1 MNLRLYSSLLLVLV
15 LGCNRVPISDTT
27 GFIIDGLEVVFKQT
41 PGRPLVAA
49 GFYLEGGVSYGN
61 PEQTGLEPLLLAAMI
76 EGTETLRRDEIHSRL
91 DALSATLEV
100 VAHYDYSGLT
110 TCFPRENWPS
120 GWELLSDIL
129 LHPRLDPVDLDR
141 VRDRIISSHITAPT
155 GPEQDAARNAN
166 NLYYTRHP
174 YGLYPWGS
182 LESLSLLKRRDL
194 VQYYR
199 GDVTKNR
206 ALLVVVG
213 DLDIDDLTNRIRRLA
228 KQLPLGPDM
237 LPPALTFDPGKSEVK
252 VSRRSLPREYIS
264 GLFGAPRPGH
274 PDFPAF
280 TVALILLEDLLY
292 EELHTSRQLADDP
305 IARAGDRFFN
315 YGLISLSTA
324 RPRQAMKVVFEVL
337 ERLTAS
343 PMPLT
348 MLQGRIAVA
357 LTRHYRRR
365 AAAASARDRLAH
377 WRIVGENWEQ
387 LDQFAPELQSV
398 RPEQVQFVMR
408 KYVRDIHFAVVGNPR
423 KIPRKLLISR

>member
-1 MNLRLYSSLLLVLV
+1 MNLRLYGSSLLVLV
-15 LGCNRVPISDTT
+15 LGCNPAPLSDTT
-27 GFIIDGLEVVFKQT
+27 GYIIDGLEVVFKQT
-41 PGRPLVAA
+41 PGQPLVAV
-49 GFYLEGGVSYGN
+49 GFYLKGGVSYGN

-76 EGTETLRRDEIHSRL
+76 EGTETLRRGEIHSRL

-100 VAHYDYSGLT
+100 VAEYDYSGLT
-110 TCFPRENWPS
+110 TCFPVENWPS

-129 LHPRLDPVDLDR
+129 LHPRLDPVDLER
-141 VRDRIISSHITAPT
+141 VRDRIISSSISAPT
-155 GPEQDAARNAN
+155 GPEQDAARDAN
-166 NLYYTRHP
+166 NLYYARHP
-174 YGLYPWGS
+174 YSRHPWGS
-182 LESLSLLKRRDL
+182 VESLSRLQRRDL

-213 DLDIDDLTNRIRRLA
+213 DLDIDDLTKRTRRLA
-228 KQLPLGPDM
+228 KQFPLGPDM
-237 LPPALTFDPGKSEVK
+237 LPPALTFDPGKSDVK
-252 VSRRSLPREYIS
+252 VSRRSLSREHIS

-292 EELHTSRQLADDP
+292 EELHTRRQLADDP
-305 IARAGDRFFN
+305 MARAGDRFFN
-315 YGLISLSTA
+315 YGLVSLSTA

-337 ERLTAS
+337 ERQTANQV
-343 PMPLT
+343 PPT

-357 LTRHYRRR
+357 LTRHYRRL
-365 AAAASARDRLAH
+365 AAAAGARDRLAH
-377 WRIVGENWEQ
+377 WKIVGENWEQ

-408 KYVRDIHFAVVGNPR
+408 KYVRGIHFAVVGNPR
-423 KIPRKLLISR
+423 KVPRKLLTSR